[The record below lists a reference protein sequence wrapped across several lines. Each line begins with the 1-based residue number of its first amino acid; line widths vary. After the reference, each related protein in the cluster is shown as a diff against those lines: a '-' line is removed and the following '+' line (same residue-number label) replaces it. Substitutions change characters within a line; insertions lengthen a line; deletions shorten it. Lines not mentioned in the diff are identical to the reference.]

1 MITQRR
7 ASIAT
12 SDAQCK
18 DPIAGMVRKPRLK
31 PLRSVVEYWLF
42 PDKGEGVQVSGRHSE
57 GVTPVPIPNTA
68 VKPFS
73 ADGTV
78 PVGGTGE

>member
-1 MITQRR
+1 MELTGTNRPCGLTTKYFTDYSVITQRR

-31 PLRSVVEYWLF
+31 PLRSVVEYRLF
-42 PDKGEGVQVSGRHSE
+42 PERVRAYKF
-57 GVTPVPIPNTA
+57 PVAIA
-68 VKPFS
+68 KV
-73 ADGTV
+73 
-78 PVGGTGE
+78 